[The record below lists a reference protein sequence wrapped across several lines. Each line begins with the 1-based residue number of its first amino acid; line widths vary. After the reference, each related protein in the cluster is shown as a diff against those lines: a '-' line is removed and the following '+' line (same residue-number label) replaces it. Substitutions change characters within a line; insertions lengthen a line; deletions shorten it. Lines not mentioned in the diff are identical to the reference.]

1 MSSAYSATKH
11 GIAGLTKAYE
21 YGSSYPMLE
30 TLKRA
35 FDPQTIMNMGTIIP
49 R

>member
-1 MSSAYSATKH
+1 ME
-11 GIAGLTKAYE
+11 E

-30 TLKRA
+30 KLKRA
-35 FDPQTIMNMGTIIP
+35 FDPNGVMNMGTIIP